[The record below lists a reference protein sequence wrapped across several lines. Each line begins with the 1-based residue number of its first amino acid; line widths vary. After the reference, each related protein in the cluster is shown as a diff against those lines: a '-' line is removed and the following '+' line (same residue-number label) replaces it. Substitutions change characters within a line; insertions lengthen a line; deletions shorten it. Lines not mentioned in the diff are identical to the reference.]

1 MSSRRR
7 AAAVLFAAVAMTAA
21 CSDDPGTSVGGRADV
36 VVTTNLLG
44 DVVANLLGDAA
55 DVTVVMPVG
64 ASPHDFQA
72 SARQAAAMRSAD
84 ILIVNGGGFEEGLL
98 AVIDGAADDGV
109 PVFEALS
116 AVEKVGDDP
125 HFFTDPGRMVD
136 AATAILAAVLDEVPQ
151 LDDMAVRRRASAYL
165 RQLDALASEVGAIV
179 ERIPEDRRVLVTNH
193 DVFGYFAD
201 AYGFDVVGT
210 VIPGVTT
217 SEGASAADLADL
229 LEVIRSEGVPAIFAD
244 TSSPTKLADALAR
257 DGGDIDV
264 VELYSESLGDAG
276 SDGATYLDMIRT
288 NAERI
293 AEALA

>member
-1 MSSRRR
+1 MSSRWR
-7 AAAVLFAAVAMTAA
+7 AAAVLFAAVATVTTACGDDA
-21 CSDDPGTSVGGRADV
+21 ASSDSAATV
-36 VVTTNLLG
+36 VVTTNVLG

-55 DVTVVMPVG
+55 DVIVVMPVG

-72 SARQAAAMRSAD
+72 SARQAAEMRTAD
-84 ILIVNGGGFEEGLL
+84 LLIVNGGGFEEGMLP
-98 AVIDGAADDGV
+98 VIEGAEDDGV

-116 AVEKVGDDP
+116 AVEAVDDDP

-136 AATAILAAVLDEVPQ
+136 AATAILAAVLDEVPE
-151 LDDMAVRRRASAYL
+151 LDDEAVQRHATAYL

-193 DVFGYFAD
+193 DVFGYFAA
-201 AYGFDVVGT
+201 AYGFEVVGT
-210 VIPGVTT
+210 VIPGATT

-229 LEVIRSEGVPAIFAD
+229 LEVIRSERVPAIFAD

-257 DGGDIDV
+257 DGGKIDV

-293 AEALA
+293 AEALT